1 MSTMTMPF
9 GRIKVAMVAAVVGL
23 SGLAGCDESSKEPG
37 LEPGVATQEVAVAE
51 ARTAEPD
58 ARLQTHEIVAST
70 PTTAG
75 LAYIQAVAAAHREAD
90 AQQGDTRMATLQRG
104 LDLAVPSGLP
114 EAEILRLELASR
126 IASEWIDRGDA
137 DKARTLLVPML
148 DPARSVPLDRSSAEA
163 LVLLGDAATRTGDDA
178 LAAGTYARSIRMMS
192 ILRQEIER

>member
-1 MSTMTMPF
+1 MSMKF

-23 SGLAGCDESSKEPG
+23 SALAGCDDSAPQG
-37 LEPGVATQEVAVAE
+37 EVALHDAEAAE
-51 ARTAEPD
+51 ARQAQPD

-70 PTTAG
+70 PTAAG

-90 AQQGDTRMATLQRG
+90 AHQGADQGDARMAALQGG

-126 IASEWIDRGDA
+126 IASEWLERGKA
-137 DKARTLLVPML
+137 DKARALLVPML
-148 DPARSVPLDRSSAEA
+148 DPGHSVPLDRSSAKA
-163 LVLLGDAATRTGDDA
+163 LVLLGDAAARTGDDA

>member
-1 MSTMTMPF
+1 MSMKFARINVATMVMT
-9 GRIKVAMVAAVVGL
+9 VGL
-23 SGLAGCDESSKEPG
+23 AGVLGMAGCDESSQGPG
-37 LEPGVATQEVAVAE
+37 EVASQATE
-51 ARTAEPD
+51 KAPDAPD

-70 PTTAG
+70 PSAAG
-75 LAYIQAVAAAHREAD
+75 LAYIQTVAAAHREAD
-90 AQQGDTRMATLQRG
+90 TQQGDARVATLKRG

-126 IASEWIDRGDA
+126 IASEWIEGGKA
-137 DKARTLLVPML
+137 DKARALLVPML
-148 DPARSVPLDRSSAEA
+148 NPGHSVPLDRSSAEA